1 MCFHSL
7 LNIYIVTAGNR
18 LGNYDLTD
26 LVLLGVVVVVYI
38 RLCRRYVFNKEKLVV
53 LLEFILLYQFLHV
66 IFLNIIVL

>member
-53 LLEFILLYQFLHV
+53 LPEFTLLYQFLYV

>member
-7 LNIYIVTAGNR
+7 LNIYIVPAGNR

>member
-7 LNIYIVTAGNR
+7 LNIYIVPAGNR

-26 LVLLGVVVVVYI
+26 LVLLGVVVVLYI

-66 IFLNIIVL
+66 IFLNIIIL

>member
-7 LNIYIVTAGNR
+7 LNIYIVPAGNR

-53 LLEFILLYQFLHV
+53 LPEFILLYQFLHV

>member
-53 LLEFILLYQFLHV
+53 LPKFILLYQFLHV

>member
-26 LVLLGVVVVVYI
+26 LVLLGVVVVLYI